1 MNLRRAAVVLVSVLA
16 FSPVADAYY
25 HFLRYQN
32 RAGQLVALPQK
43 FDLSVL
49 PNKTVSFF
57 ITSELPQSMATGD
70 SMARL
75 TSQIRLAAK
84 QWSDVET
91 SDLRLQFGGTV
102 PASLVPQATPG
113 IDVVFD
119 EVPPGL
125 LALGGPTSVVEP
137 VPGSTFVPIQRST
150 IILPRNLS
158 DQPSWTDAAF
168 MTLVHEFGHTL
179 GLQHSLVSST
189 MATQLTRATTRGRAL
204 AADDIAG
211 VSLLYPTRAF
221 QSSLGAIAGRV
232 TQGGA
237 GQALASVVAIAPGGA
252 AVGTLTGPDGSYR
265 IEGLAPGSYY
275 VYVHPL
281 PPAQTGETTPANIRY
296 PQDGD
301 RNMIAPGG
309 LFDLL
314 FYPGVRDANTAGAL
328 PVSAGAVLDGVNFT
342 VTPRRTPLSLFNVQT
357 FSFPGQ
363 VAIRP
368 AVVNVNGSRNFMVAT
383 GNGLLTNNSPVAGL
397 RASVLGGATQI
408 SAIRSYSAGY
418 LAFDFGFSPQSGEG
432 ARHIVFSQN
441 TDVYVQPAAV
451 TLTAKQPPQISAVS
465 LLDAGAR
472 TVQISGTGLAADA
485 QVFFDGVPAPVRS
498 FDESAGR
505 LVVTAPSSSNGHR
518 AGVVVVA
525 NDGQSSTFFQSEP
538 TAIVLD
544 GNDAASVSLGT
555 TTVAVG
561 AETVLELNGS
571 GTSFADGA
579 VSLGFGSSDLL
590 VKRLWVLSPTRL
602 LAQVQVAAQ
611 AVPGPVTVNLVS
623 GLQSFSVGGL
633 LIVPPPARGLMVS
646 PASVNSL
653 TGIVSAPPGNLI
665 PLLTTGLG
673 SSATATVGDRPAV
686 ATVAGPSI
694 LLLEIPAGLPVGPA
708 IVRIQSGGDQALPF
722 AVQVEPAALSIPAP
736 TGADSVRGGRA
747 GEVITLPVN
756 GLTDLTIPFNRPRV
770 TVTLNGVEH
779 LATASGNNVAFT
791 VLPAVTPGNR
801 TLTVNVDGRT
811 SGAITFVVRP

>member
-1 MNLRRAAVVLVSVLA
+1 MSLRRAAMVIVSILA
-16 FSPVADAYY
+16 MSPVADAYY

-32 RAGQLVALPQK
+32 RAGQLVALPQR

-49 PNKTVSFF
+49 PNKTVSYF
-57 ITSELPQSMATGD
+57 ITSELPQSMAPGD

-84 QWSDVET
+84 QWSEVET
-91 SDLRLQFGGTV
+91 SELRLQFGGAV
-102 PASLVPQATPG
+102 PPPFVTQATPG

-150 IILPRNLS
+150 IILPRNLN

-211 VSLLYPTRAF
+211 LSLLYPTRAF

-265 IEGLAPGSYY
+265 IEGLAPGTYY

-296 PQDGD
+296 PQDPD
-301 RNMIAPGG
+301 RNVISPGG
-309 LFDLL
+309 LFDLQ
-314 FYPGVRDANTAGAL
+314 FYPGVRDINTAGAL
-328 PVSAGAVLDGVNFT
+328 PVSAGAVLDGVNFS
-342 VTPRRTPLSLFNVQT
+342 VTARRTPLSLFNVQT
-357 FSFPGQ
+357 YSFPGQ

-383 GNGLLTNNSPVAGL
+383 GNGLLSNNSPVAGL

-432 ARHIVFSQN
+432 ARHVVFSQN
-441 TDVYVQPAAV
+441 TDVYVQPGAV
-451 TLTAKQPPQISAVS
+451 TLTSKQPPQIATVTM
-465 LLDAGAR
+465 LDAASR
-472 TVQISGTGLAADA
+472 AVQISGTGLGTDS
-485 QVFFDGVPAPVRS
+485 QVFFDGVPALVRA
-498 FDESAGR
+498 FDEAAGR
-505 LVVTAPSSSNGHR
+505 LVVTAPSSANAHR

-544 GNDAASVSLGT
+544 GNDSASVSLGT
-555 TTVAVG
+555 NTLAVG
-561 AETVLELNGS
+561 AETVLELTGS
-571 GTSFADGA
+571 GTSFVDGA
-579 VSLGFGSSDLL
+579 VSLGFGSSDLS
-590 VKRLWVLSPTRL
+590 VKRLWVVSPTRL
-602 LAQVQVAAQ
+602 LAQVQVTPQ
-611 AVPGPVTVNLVS
+611 ATPGPVSVNVVS
-623 GLQSFSVGGL
+623 GLQQFPAGGL
-633 LIVPPPARGLMVS
+633 LIVAAAGRNLVVS

-653 TGIVSAPPGNLI
+653 SGIVSVPAGNLV
-665 PLLTTGLG
+665 PLLTSGLG
-673 SSATATVGDRPAV
+673 GSVTATVGERPAAV
-686 ATVAGPSI
+686 TVAGPSV
-694 LLLEIPAGLPVGPA
+694 LLLEIPAGLPAGPA
-708 IVRIQSGGDQALPF
+708 IVRIQSGGEQSLPF
-722 AVQVEPAALSIPAP
+722 AIQVEPAALTIPALA
-736 TGADSVRGGRA
+736 ADVRGGRA
-747 GEVITLPVN
+747 GDLITLPVN
-756 GLTDLTIPFNRPRV
+756 GLTDLTVPFSKPRV

-779 LATASGNNVAFT
+779 LATASGNNVVFT
-791 VLPAVTPGNR
+791 LLSSVPPGNR
-801 TLTVNVDGRT
+801 TLTVTVDGRV
-811 SGAITFVVRP
+811 SGAIPFVVRP